1 MSDLFW
7 LTKTGM
13 HELAHLHFADADASY
28 ESARYAVFGV
38 PYDGTTS
45 FKPGT
50 RFGPRA
56 IREVSLNFESYEPS
70 TGIDLSSLP
79 FTDLGDLA
87 VSRLPEEVVRQVAD
101 VAGDIVR
108 DNKVPVMLGG
118 EHTATVGMV
127 EAVEPEVYVV
137 CDAHL
142 DLREEFDGTPY
153 SHGCVTRRV
162 LDMVEDVVI
171 IGARSGDSEQF
182 EVAAERTQLYSAD
195 TVRELGIGAVLRE
208 VREQIGGKKVYLSID
223 ADAIDCCLTPGLGTP
238 EPFGMTPLD
247 IREVVRTLAPHA
259 AGFDYVEVAPFDSGQ
274 TAAVAAQIVRE
285 FIVRHW
291 LAGQSL

>member
-1 MSDLFW
+1 MSDHFW
-7 LTKTGM
+7 LSKTGM
-13 HELAHLHFADADASY
+13 HELAHLHFADADAAY
-28 ESARYAVFGV
+28 EDARYAIFGV

-56 IREVSLNFESYEPS
+56 IREVSFNFESYDPS
-70 TGIDLSSLP
+70 TGIDFFDIP
-79 FTDLGDLA
+79 VADLGDL
-87 VSRLPEEVVRQVAD
+87 VISRLPEEVVDQVAD
-101 VAGDIVR
+101 IAGDIVR
-108 DNKVPVMLGG
+108 DGKVPVMLGG
-118 EHTATVGMV
+118 EHTATVG
-127 EAVEPEVYVV
+127 AVRAVQPDVYVV

-142 DLREEFDGTPY
+142 DLRDELDGTPY

-162 LDMVEDVVI
+162 LDQGVDDVVI
-171 IGARSGDSEQF
+171 IGARSGDREQF
-182 EVAAERTQLYSAD
+182 EVAAERTRLYSAD
-195 TVRELGIGAVLRE
+195 TVRESGIGAVLRE
-208 VREQIGGKKVYLSID
+208 IREHIGGKRVYLSID

-274 TAAVAAQIVRE
+274 TAAVAAQVVRE
-285 FIVRHW
+285 FIARHW
-291 LAGQSL
+291 VAG

>member
-7 LTKTGM
+7 LAKTGM

-28 ESARYAVFGV
+28 EDARYAVFGV

-56 IREVSLNFESYEPS
+56 IREVSFNFESYEPS
-70 TGIDLSSLP
+70 TGIDFSEVP
-79 FTDLGDLA
+79 VTDLGDLG
-87 VSRLPEEVVRQVAD
+87 VSRLPEEVVGQVAD
-101 VAGDIVR
+101 VAGDIIR
-108 DNKVPVMLGG
+108 DGKVPVMLGG
-118 EHTATVGMV
+118 EHTATIG
-127 EAVEPEVYVV
+127 AVRAVQPEVYVV

-142 DLREEFDGTPY
+142 DLRDELDGTPY

-171 IGARSGDSEQF
+171 IGARSGDRGQF
-182 EVAAERTQLYSAD
+182 AVAAERTRLYSAD
-195 TVRELGIGAVLRE
+195 TVRDRGIDAVLRE
-208 VREQIGGKKVYLSID
+208 VRERIGERSVYLSID

-238 EPFGMTPLD
+238 EPFGMTPLE

-274 TAAVAAQIVRE
+274 TAAVAAQVVRE
-285 FIVRHW
+285 FIARHW
-291 LAGQSL
+291 LAEQ

>member
-1 MSDLFW
+1 
-7 LTKTGM
+7 M
-13 HELAHLHFADADASY
+13 HELAHLHFADADAAY
-28 ESARYAVFGV
+28 EDARYAIFGV

-56 IREVSLNFESYEPS
+56 IREVSFNFESYDPS
-70 TGIDLSSLP
+70 TGIDFFDIP
-79 FTDLGDLA
+79 VADLGDL
-87 VSRLPEEVVRQVAD
+87 VISRLPEEVVDQVAD
-101 VAGDIVR
+101 IAGDIVR
-108 DNKVPVMLGG
+108 DGKVPVMLGG
-118 EHTATVGMV
+118 EHTATVG
-127 EAVEPEVYVV
+127 AVRAVQPDVYVV

-142 DLREEFDGTPY
+142 DLRDELDGTPY

-162 LDMVEDVVI
+162 LDQGVDDVVI
-171 IGARSGDSEQF
+171 IGARSGDREQF
-182 EVAAERTQLYSAD
+182 EVAAERTRLYSAD
-195 TVRELGIGAVLRE
+195 TVRESGIGAVLRE
-208 VREQIGGKKVYLSID
+208 IREHIGGKRVYLSID

-274 TAAVAAQIVRE
+274 TAAVAAQVVRE
-285 FIVRHW
+285 FIARHW
-291 LAGQSL
+291 VAG

>member
-1 MSDLFW
+1 
-7 LTKTGM
+7 M

-28 ESARYAVFGV
+28 EDARYVIFGV

-56 IREVSLNFESYEPS
+56 IRELSFNFESYEPS
-70 TGIDLSSLP
+70 TGIDFCEVP
-79 FTDLGDLA
+79 VADLGDLE
-87 VSRLPEEVVRQVAD
+87 VSRMPEEVVGQAAD

-108 DNKVPVMLGG
+108 DGKVPVMLGG
-118 EHTATVGMV
+118 EHTATVG
-127 EAVEPEVYVV
+127 AVRAVRPEVYVV

-142 DLREEFDGTPY
+142 DLRDELDGTPY

-162 LDMVEDVVI
+162 LDAVEDVVI
-171 IGARSGDSEQF
+171 IGGRSGDREQF
-182 EVAAERTQLYSAD
+182 AVAEEKTRLYSAD
-195 TVRELGIGAVLRE
+195 TVRDLGIGAVLRE
-208 VREQIGGKKVYLSID
+208 VREHVGERRMYLSID

-247 IREVVRTLAPHA
+247 VREVVRTLAPHA
-259 AGFDYVEVAPFDSGQ
+259 VGFDYVEVSPFDSGQ
-274 TAAVAAQIVRE
+274 TAAVAAQMVRE
-285 FIVRHW
+285 FIARHW
-291 LAGQSL
+291 IAGR

>member
-1 MSDLFW
+1 
-7 LTKTGM
+7 M
-13 HELAHLHFADADASY
+13 HELAHSHFADADASY
-28 ESARYAVFGV
+28 EDARYAIFGV

-45 FKPGT
+45 FRPGT

-56 IREVSLNFESYEPS
+56 IREISFNFESYDPA
-70 TGIDLSSLP
+70 TGMDLYDIP
-79 FTDLGDLA
+79 VTDLGDLA
-87 VSRLPEEVVRQVAD
+87 VSRLPEDLVGQVAD

-108 DNKVPVMLGG
+108 DGKVPVMLGG
-118 EHTATVGMV
+118 EHTATVGAV
-127 EAVEPEVYVV
+127 RAVEPDVYVV

-142 DLREEFDGTPY
+142 DLRDELDGTPY

-162 LDMVEDVVI
+162 LDTVADVVI
-171 IGARSGDSEQF
+171 IGARSGDREQF
-182 EVAAERTQLYSAD
+182 EVAAERTQLYTAD
-195 TVRELGIGAVLRE
+195 TVRERGIAAVLQE
-208 VREQIGGKKVYLSID
+208 VREHIRERRVYLSID

-247 IREVVRTLAPHA
+247 VREVVRTLAPYA

-274 TAAVAAQIVRE
+274 TAAVAAQMVRE

-291 LAGQSL
+291 IAGR

>member
-1 MSDLFW
+1 MSDVFW
-7 LTKTGM
+7 LSKTGM
-13 HELAHLHFADADASY
+13 HELAHPHFADADASY
-28 ESARYAVFGV
+28 EDARYAVFGV

-56 IREVSLNFESYEPS
+56 IRELSFNFESYEPS
-70 TGIDLSSLP
+70 TGIDLADVP
-79 FTDLGDLA
+79 VTDLGDL
-87 VSRLPEEVVRQVAD
+87 EVVKVPEALVDQVAD
-101 VAGDIVR
+101 VTGDIVR
-108 DNKVPVMLGG
+108 DGKVPVMLGG
-118 EHTATVGMV
+118 EHTATIGAVR
-127 EAVEPEVYVV
+127 AVEPEVYVV

-142 DLREEFDGTPY
+142 DLRNELDGTPY

-162 LDMVEDVVI
+162 LDTVEDVVI

-182 EVAAERTQLYSAD
+182 AVAAEKTRLYSAD
-195 TVRELGIGAVLRE
+195 TVRDLGIAAVLRE
-208 VREQIGGKKVYLSID
+208 VLGEFGERRIYLSID

-247 IREVVRTLAPHA
+247 IREVVRALAPEA

-274 TAAVAAQIVRE
+274 TAAVAAQMVRE
-285 FIVRHW
+285 FIARHW
-291 LAGQSL
+291 VAGR